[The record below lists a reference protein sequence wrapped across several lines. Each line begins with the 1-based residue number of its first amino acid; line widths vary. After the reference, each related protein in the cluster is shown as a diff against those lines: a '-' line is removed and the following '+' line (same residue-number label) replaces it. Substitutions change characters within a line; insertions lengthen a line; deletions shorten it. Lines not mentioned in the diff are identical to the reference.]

1 MLPQK
6 VERGFCLSI
15 FLVFFFLMTFFV
27 FPCFSF
33 GFLNMPS
40 GSAYPPPLVGILFCV
55 FSWFLLVNF
64 AGFQLPQA
72 PQRYRMSGT

>member
-1 MLPQK
+1 M
-6 VERGFCLSI
+6 
-15 FLVFFFLMTFFV
+15 FLVFFICVFFV

-55 FSWFLLVNF
+55 FSWFLLNS